1 MNKFSSLGLS
11 EELTEY
17 LTELGITE
25 PTPIQEK
32 AIPIVF
38 EGKDL
43 IGQAQTGTGKTFA
56 FLFPILERIN
66 LELPHTQALVVAP
79 TRELALQITAE
90 AKRIVSDDFG
100 VLAVYGGQDVEQQA
114 RKLKSGAHLIIAT
127 PGRLLDHL
135 RRGTINLDKVDFLVL
150 DEADQ
155 MLHIGFL
162 HEVEDII
169 NQTPVSRQTLLFS
182 ATMPDQIQ
190 SLAKRYMKKPEIIK
204 VKVKRIT
211 LDEIEQL
218 IIETTDRGKLNA
230 LLNQIKEAEPFL
242 AIIFC
247 RTKRRANKL
256 NEQLKG
262 KGLLSE
268 ELHGDLTQGKREKVM
283 KLFREAKIQYLVA
296 TDVAARGIDVE
307 GVTHVFN
314 YDIPLD
320 TESYVHRIGRTGRAG
335 DTGIAITFAT
345 PKDFQDMRVIEKELN
360 LSIKRIEMERGE
372 SSGRADRTENAGR
385 TERSRNGG
393 RAERSRNAGRAERPG
408 DAGRTDRPGN
418 AGRTDR
424 PGNAG
429 RTERPGNVGRTDRAG
444 NAGRAD
450 RTGNVGRA
458 ERPGNA
464 GRTERP
470 GNAGRTDRSGNA
482 DKADRAGNAGRADR
496 AGNTGRAERPGNAG
510 RADRSG
516 NTGRADRAGNTGRA
530 ERPGNAGRADKA
542 GNTGRADRSGNT
554 GRAERPGN
562 AGRADRSGNAGRSER
577 TGNAGRAERI
587 GNAGRAERT
596 GNASRAERPGNAGR
610 ADRTRSAGRTT
621 RNEGRSG
628 RRSR

>member
-135 RRGTINLDKVDFLVL
+135 RRGTIKLDKVDFLVL

-204 VKVKRIT
+204 VKAKRIT

-218 IIETTDRGKLNA
+218 IIETTDRGKFNA

-372 SSGRADRTENAGR
+372 SSDRADRSENA
-385 TERSRNGG
+385 G
-393 RAERSRNAGRAERPG
+393 RAERSRNAGRAERS
-408 DAGRTDRPGN
+408 
-418 AGRTDR
+418 
-424 PGNAG
+424 
-429 RTERPGNVGRTDRAG
+429 
-444 NAGRAD
+444 GRA
-450 RTGNVGRA
+450 
-458 ERPGNA
+458 
-464 GRTERP
+464 
-470 GNAGRTDRSGNA
+470 
-482 DKADRAGNAGRADR
+482 
-496 AGNTGRAERPGNAG
+496 
-510 RADRSG
+510 
-516 NTGRADRAGNTGRA
+516 
-530 ERPGNAGRADKA
+530 
-542 GNTGRADRSGNT
+542 
-554 GRAERPGN
+554 
-562 AGRADRSGNAGRSER
+562 ER
-577 TGNAGRAERI
+577 TGNAGRAERSGRAERTGNAGRAERTGNAGRAERTGNAGRAERTGNAGRAERTGNAGRAERAGNAGRAERTGNAGRAERSGRAERT

-596 GNASRAERPGNAGR
+596 GNASRAERTGNAGR
-610 ADRTRSAGRTT
+610 AERTGNAGRAERAGNAGRAERTGNVGRAERAGNASRADGSRNAGRAERT
-621 RNEGRSG
+621 GNTGNSRRGERTESVGRSRSTGRSRNEGRSG